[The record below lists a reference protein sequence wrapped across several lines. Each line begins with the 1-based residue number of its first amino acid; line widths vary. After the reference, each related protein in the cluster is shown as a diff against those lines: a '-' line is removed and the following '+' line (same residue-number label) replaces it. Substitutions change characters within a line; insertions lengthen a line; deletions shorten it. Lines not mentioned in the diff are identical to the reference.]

1 MRPDDWHLTED
12 VGQFLARAGDF
23 LRSRP
28 ALHNTPLTVIER
40 LRTRGADAYGAE
52 ATVFGRLESKGEVHA
67 VFYRLPSHR
76 LTLTALSPEQAG
88 TLAAHLADLGHSLS
102 GVTADHDTA
111 TAFAAAWQRYTG
123 AVQAAHWWGRLHRLG
138 TLTPPEPRPK
148 GQTRVVDARD
158 HEHLIRWCN
167 EFAADVGEP
176 PTLDAGSWGGS
187 RFADKHFTF
196 WETPD
201 GTPVSMAGSTSM
213 VGGMIRVDPV
223 YTPARLRGRGYAGAV
238 TVEVSRAA
246 LASGATDVVLFTNP
260 ANPTSNALY
269 QRIGYV
275 PVADFTGYGF
285 SYDAPGGGIGRAEVG
300 TRPVDREQTDQSG

>member
-12 VGQFLARAGDF
+12 VEDFLTRAGDF

-28 ALHNTPLTVIER
+28 ALHTTPLTVTEK
-40 LRTRGADAYGAE
+40 LRTRGAAE
-52 ATVFGRLESKGEVHA
+52 ATVFGRLESAGEVRA
-67 VFYRLPSHR
+67 IFYRGPSQR
-76 LTLTALSPEQAG
+76 LTLTPLSRQQAG
-88 TLAAHLADLGHSLS
+88 TLAAHLAGLGHCLS

-111 TAFAAAWQRYTG
+111 AAFAESWQQHTG
-123 AVQAAHWWGRLHRLG
+123 AAPVPSVRVRLYRLG
-138 TLTPPEPRPK
+138 TLTPPQPCPAGR
-148 GQTRVVDARD
+148 GRVVDARD
-158 HEHLIRWCN
+158 HDQLVRWCG
-167 EFAADVGEP
+167 EFLATVGEAP
-176 PTLDAGSWGGS
+176 AGSWADS

-223 YTPARLRGRGYAGAV
+223 YTPAHLRGRGYAGAV

-246 LASGATDVVLFTNP
+246 LTAGATDVVLFTDP
-260 ANPTSNALY
+260 ANATSNALY

-275 PVADFTGYGF
+275 PVADFTGYDF
-285 SYDAPGGGIGRAEVG
+285 SCDAPGAG
-300 TRPVDREQTDQSG
+300 